1 MTESNRWDQRLKEK
15 LGLAVFYW
23 VTLLA
28 CVCVCLRL
36 FYCVCAC
43 VFFFAF
49 ILKHYSIHPR
59 TRNVSILYCIGTA
72 QFCSFGIII
81 PFVSIFAFS
90 LSFFFFIDFSSLI
103 LFHFNIFWFNAF
115 CFDIRAVLHF
125 FGETHTAQT
134 LSLVGFLISR
144 YHWVKSQFIK
154 TPGHQ
159 YRFRLVK

>member
-1 MTESNRWDQRLKEK
+1 MRSKIEGKFRFGR
-15 LGLAVFYW
+15 F
-23 VTLLA
+23 LLSYSA
-28 CVCVCLRL
+28 CLCVRVPSVVLLCVCVCVL
-36 FYCVCAC
+36 F
-43 VFFFAF
+43 FLAF

-90 LSFFFFIDFSSLI
+90 LSFFFIDFSSLI
-103 LFHFNIFWFNAF
+103 LFHFILFWFNTF

-134 LSLVGFLISR
+134 LSLVGFLISQ
-144 YHWVKSQFIK
+144 YH
-154 TPGHQ
+154 
-159 YRFRLVK
+159 